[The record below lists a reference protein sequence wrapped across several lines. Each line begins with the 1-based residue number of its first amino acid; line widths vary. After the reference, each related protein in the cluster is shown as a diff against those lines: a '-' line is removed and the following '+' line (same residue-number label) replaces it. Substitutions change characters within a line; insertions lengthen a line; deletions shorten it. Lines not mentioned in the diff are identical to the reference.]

1 MRRKGIIDK
10 NVNIALIK
18 SYNEE
23 YGEIIINMDY
33 GRLVRPLIIVEK
45 GVPLLTESI
54 VEAVYQKRMTF
65 EEVLKSGCIEFLDVT

>member
-1 MRRKGIIDK
+1 
-10 NVNIALIK
+10 
-18 SYNEE
+18 
-23 YGEIIINMDY
+23 MDY

-65 EEVLKSGCIEFLDVT
+65 DEVLKTGAIEFLDVTE